1 MKPSK
6 PSCGGR
12 WLPGAEDRKREKWEI
27 EKIEKSVPKENR
39 EKSVPEENRE
49 RKRRAQAALIVE
61 SSSNDGGAREREGN
75 ERESGKMRKERERES
90 GKMRLLKENLGFKLI
105 ILLRWFNNTIEAVLI
120 KPPLSNN
127 TIEVV

>member
-1 MKPSK
+1 LERERERENTLEGSMKPSK

-61 SSSNDGGAREREGN
+61 SSSNDGGARERE
-75 ERESGKMRKERERES
+75 REMRENRVKMRKERERES
-90 GKMRLLKENLGFKLI
+90 GKMRLLKEI
-105 ILLRWFNNTIEAVLI
+105 
-120 KPPLSNN
+120 
-127 TIEVV
+127 